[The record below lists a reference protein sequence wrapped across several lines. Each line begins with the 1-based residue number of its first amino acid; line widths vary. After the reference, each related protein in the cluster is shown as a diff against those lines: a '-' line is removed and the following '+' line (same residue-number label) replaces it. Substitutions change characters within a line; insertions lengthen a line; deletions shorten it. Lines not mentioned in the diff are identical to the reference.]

1 MHFKSLTHAVICAAG
16 ALAVATASATA
27 SDFDLIGLNFTTS
40 AAAIPDPMNWTRISA
55 GDGVIN
61 NLQNENGNITNA
73 NVSWGAN
80 SGSSLLFL
88 STSTP
93 LAPDATPQY
102 DYDLSG
108 MTGYGFRAG
117 GDLFVEFSGLESNQ
131 PYEFWFVAYRGG
143 GAIDNLF
150 RVSDGD
156 TLDAFS
162 VAQQVAFADNDGRF
176 FVNSTIADSSM
187 QWNDLAMVTNSS
199 STGTVRFNWAAQSQT
214 PVIGALA
221 IRLVPSPGAVSVLGL
236 TALIA
241 FRRRR

>member
-1 MHFKSLTHAVICAAG
+1 MRFMSQTHAVICAVGAV
-16 ALAVATASATA
+16 ALATAAATAT
-27 SDFDLIGLNFTTS
+27 DLIGLNFTTS
-40 AAAIPDPMNWTRISA
+40 TAAAPDPMNWTRISA
-55 GDGVIN
+55 ADGTIN
-61 NLQNENGNITNA
+61 NLQNENGSITNA

-80 SGSSLLFL
+80 SGSGPLFL
-88 STSTP
+88 STAT

-102 DYDLSG
+102 NYDLSG

-143 GAIDNLF
+143 GNIDNLF

-156 TLDAFS
+156 TIDAFS
-162 VAQQVAFADNDGRF
+162 VAQQIAFADNDGRF
-176 FVNSTIADSSM
+176 LVNSTNASSSM
-187 QWNDLAMVTNSS
+187 QWDDLSLVTNSS
-199 STGTVRFNWAAQSQT
+199 STGTIRFNWAAQQQT

-221 IRLVPSPGAVSVLGL
+221 IRLVPSPGAASVLGL